1 MKRDSLDMYDELPSD
16 MIEYL
21 KRYGRHFNKKLCKYA
36 VSLMKP
42 SNSSTGVL
50 ESNFISKEDLNNGL
64 LRHNITLENDTL
76 YDAVYVINM
85 ARNDFWGSSI
95 SDELHLYLYV
105 HDVIDDV
112 DGYDGIVFNRWYAD
126 MCRKGIPIDWED
138 YL

>member
-1 MKRDSLDMYDELPSD
+1 MKRDSLDIYDELPED
-16 MIEYL
+16 MIAYL

-42 SNSSTGVL
+42 SNSSTGVV
-50 ESNFISKEDLNNGL
+50 ESNFISKEDLNNSL
-64 LRHNITLENDTL
+64 LRYGITLENDTL
-76 YDAVYVINM
+76 YDAVYVVNM

-95 SDELHLYLYV
+95 SDEQHLYLYV

-126 MCRKGIPIDWED
+126 MCRKGMPIDWEE